1 MTTPI
6 KVDLPHRLGAQEAK
20 RRLQEGIGTLRD
32 HIPGGAEV
40 SSSWQDNRMNLSV
53 RAMGQDVRAILD
65 VEESKV
71 RLEVLLPPMLGFL
84 ARPIEALLRSQG
96 SALLEDKSKK

>member
-20 RRLQEGIGTLRD
+20 RRLQNGIGTLKD
-32 HIPGGAEV
+32 HIPGGAAEV
-40 SSSWQDNRMNLSV
+40 TATWRDQRMNLEV
-53 RAMGQDVRAILD
+53 RAMGQDVRATVD

-71 RLEVLLPPMLGFL
+71 RLEVLLPPMLAFL
-84 ARPIEALLRSQG
+84 AKPIEALLRRQG
-96 SALLEDKSKK
+96 EALLEDKSK